1 MTLPSAKEIQKEDAN
16 FRKSE
21 RSNRKKCPVCF
32 SSLKEE
38 AQRPPDD
45 FHCYSCN
52 LIFTLSYLSVFWL
65 GFDSGVD
72 ATVCNWNI
80 DEGEEKE

>member
-1 MTLPSAKEIQKEDAN
+1 MTLPSAKEIQKKDAN
-16 FRKSE
+16 FKKSE

-38 AQRPPDD
+38 EQGLYNMVQ
-45 FHCYSCN
+45 YSTCQNCN
-52 LIFTLSYLSVFWL
+52 LEFSPTYLSVFWL

-72 ATVCNWNI
+72 ATVINWDI
-80 DEGEEKE
+80 